1 MNNHNPRI
9 RTLLRQ
15 ANRVA
20 DAGKRAAAEK
30 LYRQI
35 IEEAPQTA
43 EAWAGLGE
51 VVRSEGEKL
60 NHFQRALEL
69 DPQNEK
75 AQTGLVELTEED
87 TVGEKNNQADDVTT
101 TMSDSL
107 NSKQRYKEPDIKATL
122 ARTNKE
128 LAAEASIE
136 AMEPIEHEHLAD
148 STSDVEVTIY
158 CANHPRRETN
168 LRCNRCGKPICSSCA
183 QPTPVG
189 YRCPECI
196 REQEDQ
202 FFSASA
208 LNYLL
213 VIIVTVPLALI
224 AGWIATFLG
233 FFTIFLGAAT
243 GTLLGRIAF
252 RASGRRRGRWMPRL
266 VSAIVIIG
274 GLLPALLALLVGG
287 FSFQLIW
294 SGIYIV
300 TASGAAYYQMR

>member
-1 MNNHNPRI
+1 MWMNNHNPRI

-43 EAWAGLGE
+43 EAWAGLGQ
-51 VVRSEGEKL
+51 VVRSEEEKL
-60 NHFQRALEL
+60 DHFQRALEL
-69 DPQNEK
+69 DPQNVQAK
-75 AQTGLVELTEED
+75 AGLTGLVEEESIG
-87 TVGEKNNQADDVTT
+87 GENNLKDNENTSA
-101 TMSDSL
+101 SDSL
-107 NSKQRYKEPDIKATL
+107 ITQKNNDQAINEVIEAGTENESAND
-122 ARTNKE
+122 
-128 LAAEASIE
+128 ASIE
-136 AMEPIEHEHLAD
+136 VMESTDHEHLAASVGD
-148 STSDVEVTIY
+148 TEVAIY
-158 CANHPRRETN
+158 CANHPKRETS
-168 LRCNRCGKPICSSCA
+168 LRCNRCGKPICSTCA

-208 LNYLL
+208 LNYML
-213 VIIVTVPLALI
+213 VVIVTVPLSLI

-243 GTLLGRIAF
+243 GTMIGRIAF
-252 RASGRRRGRWMPRL
+252 RVSGRRRGRWMPRL
-266 VSAIVIIG
+266 VSVIVIAG
-274 GLLPALLALLVGG
+274 GLLMGLLFVGIN
-287 FSFQLIW
+287 FRLIW
-294 SGIYIV
+294 SGIYII